1 MFYNFFKGSR
11 AHKLFWEVVEN
22 QFLMKDISK
31 LSLVHQTYGFE
42 VFHSVINIFAPKN
55 NHFFYPAMMAR
66 YLLNA

>member
-31 LSLVHQTYGFE
+31 LSLVHQTYGF